1 MTMTTRFL
9 YIYDPLCGWCYGASA
24 GIATLAAQGD
34 LTVEPMPRGLFAG
47 KGARTLD
54 GAMSDHIMAS
64 DQRIATVTGAVF
76 GASYHERIA
85 GSASLT
91 LDSGPATLAL
101 SAVARTAPMR
111 ELEALGII
119 QRARYVD
126 GRDITDAF
134 VLIDLLV
141 SAGLDAAAV
150 TLANPA
156 PGLREENRSRLEQAQ
171 TVMRRFGVSG
181 VPALFRIDGDR
192 ISPIDAAILYHN
204 PLSLVRSQG
213 VA

>member
-34 LTVEPMPRGLFAG
+34 VTVEPLPGGLFAG
-47 KGARTLD
+47 EGTRTLD

-64 DQRIATVTGAVF
+64 DRRIATVTGAVF
-76 GASYHERIA
+76 GARYQERIA
-85 GSASLT
+85 GGASLT

-101 SAVARTAPMR
+101 SAVARTAPVR
-111 ELEALGII
+111 ELEALAII

-134 VLIDLLV
+134 VLIDLLAA
-141 SAGLDAAAV
+141 AGLDAAAV
-150 TLANPA
+150 MLANPA
-156 PGLREENRSRLEQAQ
+156 PGLHDANQSRLEQAQ
-171 TVMRRFGVSG
+171 AVMRRFGVSG

-192 ISPIDAAILYHN
+192 ISPIDAAILYQN
-204 PLSLVRSQG
+204 LLSPVRPQG
-213 VA
+213 AA